1 LKIEGFYKEYK
12 LEPAA
17 VDEISERIA
26 DFLQKLKTERA
37 NVLRIRLTVE
47 EALLRWMD
55 HFGSGENVSL
65 SLGTSLRRPTIR
77 ISLRGEPYDPL
88 TNSENDLGYWAD
100 SLTKTIGLKP
110 TYSYL
115 GDQNVIFIKLPK
127 PAQDPAKR
135 LVAAIVIGLLT
146 GMITKLAIPAD
157 VLETLTGSYFEP
169 VEEIFFRL
177 LNIAAIPIIFLSV
190 LSAVCGA
197 GSVADKGKSNRN
209 MIVHFIVLSTVIAS
223 VGAAAAV
230 LFFNMAAQAEGA
242 GSDMVGKAQEAILS
256 IIPTDIMT
264 PFQAGNSPQL
274 IFMAVILGNALLVA
288 GHQAENLVKI
298 VDESH
303 RVILLI
309 ADWVSGVT
317 PLFVTLLIVLG
328 MWDGSLNKVIDIWR
342 PIVLFII
349 VTLVVLA
356 CGILTICIGKKV
368 SVGTIIRK
376 IRRPLWTAFRNAS
389 VKEAYSE
396 NYNCCVNSLGI
407 SKHLADYS
415 IPLGLVLF
423 QPIATTGLVVFTF
436 YAARMYNI
444 ATPLVWVVSVLFLA
458 VALQTASPP
467 VSGVNLL
474 AYAAIFSRV
483 GIPEES
489 LILAMVVDT
498 LFCFIASAADQTMLE
513 FELVYEADNTGQL
526 DRDILIKDQK

>member
-1 LKIEGFYKEYK
+1 
-12 LEPAA
+12 
-17 VDEISERIA
+17 
-26 DFLQKLKTERA
+26 
-37 NVLRIRLTVE
+37 
-47 EALLRWMD
+47 
-55 HFGSGENVSL
+55 
-65 SLGTSLRRPTIR
+65 
-77 ISLRGEPYDPL
+77 
-88 TNSENDLGYWAD
+88 
-100 SLTKTIGLKP
+100 
-110 TYSYL
+110 
-115 GDQNVIFIKLPK
+115 
-127 PAQDPAKR
+127 
-135 LVAAIVIGLLT
+135 
-146 GMITKLAIPAD
+146 MI
-157 VLETLTGSYFEP
+157 
-169 VEEIFFRL
+169 
-177 LNIAAIPIIFLSV
+177 
-190 LSAVCGA
+190 
-197 GSVADKGKSNRN
+197 
-209 MIVHFIVLSTVIAS
+209 
-223 VGAAAAV
+223 
-230 LFFNMAAQAEGA
+230 
-242 GSDMVGKAQEAILS
+242 GKAQEAIFS

-317 PLFVTLLIVLG
+317 PFFVTLLIVLG

-342 PIVLFII
+342 PILLFTI
-349 VTLVVLA
+349 VTLIVLA
-356 CGILTICIGKKV
+356 FGILAISIRQKV

-436 YAARMYNI
+436 YAAHMYNI

-483 GIPEES
+483 GIPEEA